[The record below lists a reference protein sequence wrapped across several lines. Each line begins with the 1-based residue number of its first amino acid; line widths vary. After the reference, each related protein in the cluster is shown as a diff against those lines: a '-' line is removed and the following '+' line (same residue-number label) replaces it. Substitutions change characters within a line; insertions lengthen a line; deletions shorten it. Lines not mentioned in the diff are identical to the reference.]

1 MTDREN
7 LISLLRRRGYEH
19 MPVDFS
25 MTPIAHQKLKAY
37 MNKNNYNYPCS
48 PITCL
53 PWVPEKAPK
62 RREFWESIYG
72 HGFKEGTWFDRYG
85 VANEPGSE
93 ACLHMTKM
101 YHPLENMT
109 TLSELEAYP
118 YPEYCEEPTDE
129 MLSASRD
136 AHKNGKFVMGSMQC
150 TVWETAWYTRGM
162 EVLMMDMMSEPEL
175 AEFVLDKVTDNS
187 VKNAISFAK
196 AGADG
201 IFLGDD
207 IGMQST
213 IMMSLELYREFLK
226 PRLKRVISEAKSI
239 NPDLIVFYHS
249 CGYVT
254 PFIED
259 LIEAGIDVL
268 NPIQPES
275 MSFEEIFLKYGG
287 RLSFCGTIGTQTTM
301 PFGTP
306 ADIRR
311 EIHSRLDFVG
321 KRGGLLISP
330 THVLEPEVPAENI
343 VAYIEACREYKP
355 KQE

>member
-1 MTDREN
+1 
-7 LISLLRRRGYEH
+7 
-19 MPVDFS
+19 
-25 MTPIAHQKLKAY
+25 
-37 MNKNNYNYPCS
+37 
-48 PITCL
+48 
-53 PWVPEKAPK
+53 
-62 RREFWESIYG
+62 
-72 HGFKEGTWFDRYG
+72 
-85 VANEPGSE
+85 
-93 ACLHMTKM
+93 
-101 YHPLENMT
+101 
-109 TLSELEAYP
+109 
-118 YPEYCEEPTDE
+118 
-129 MLSASRD
+129 
-136 AHKNGKFVMGSMQC
+136 MQC